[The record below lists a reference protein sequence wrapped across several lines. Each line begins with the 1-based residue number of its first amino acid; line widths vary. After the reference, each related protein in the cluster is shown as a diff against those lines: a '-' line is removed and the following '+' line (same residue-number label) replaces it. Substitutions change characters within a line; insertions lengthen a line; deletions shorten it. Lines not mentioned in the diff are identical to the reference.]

1 MRKIILYIQ
10 QRLSIR
16 LGLLTVLII
25 SVVFSLLFDFLFY
38 RCKYYVRQAAI
49 EKAVQLLDN
58 TAERINGIMDETE
71 VVTNYMAMYTPRH
84 LHPDSLLAI
93 THRTVADHS
102 FLTGF
107 AISMEP
113 YYFPEMGRY
122 FSAYS
127 LREND
132 TISTV
137 REGPFEYFE
146 KIWYKSSHIRGVP
159 CWVDAYDDYNEG
171 TQSSKDILTSY
182 CCPMRD
188 ENGKFIGSITASLT
202 LKWLSEAVTQIKPF
216 PNSSAIMIGRTGTY
230 LVHPDTAKLYRE
242 TIFSDADPRVR
253 RDITSLGKAMI
264 AGHSGMILTIVDG
277 KDSYIFYR
285 PLERTGWSIAIVCPA
300 SDVFKRYNQL
310 LYAVWIMI
318 GFGLLVL
325 LLLCYQTVRKAM
337 QPLKQLSHQA
347 QLIANGNFEE
357 PLSESQRSDS
367 VGRLTNSFILM
378 QHSLAS
384 SVSDIRQVNAELEQR
399 YEELAHAYQLKME
412 ANEQK
417 ATFIRN
423 MFHQIRT
430 PLNIIS
436 GFTQVL
442 SSSIGEL
449 SEEEIADITS
459 RMMSSAKSINHISKI
474 LTASAG
480 HNNLTGE
487 TTTFS
492 CNALCREAAASVKL
506 NVPDKVE
513 IKVESN
519 VPDTFTIHTNR
530 EALLSILDELLDNA
544 NKFTLEGCITIN
556 CSLEN
561 ADIIISVSNTGAK
574 IPVEARDHIFIPF
587 TKLDFFTEGIGL
599 GLTLSRHI
607 AHQLGGDITYDDT
620 YDNGTR
626 FIVKIP
632 INLS

>member
-16 LGLLTVLII
+16 LGLLIVLII
-25 SVVFSLLFDFLFY
+25 TVVFSLLFDFLFY

-49 EKAVQLLDN
+49 ERAAQLLDN

-264 AGHSGMILTIVDG
+264 AGHSGMMLTIVDG

-300 SDVFKRYNQL
+300 SDVFRRYNQL

-318 GFGLLVL
+318 GFGLLML
-325 LLLCYQTVRKAM
+325 LLICYQTVRKAM

-347 QLIANGNFEE
+347 QHIANGNFEE

-399 YEELAHAYQLKME
+399 YEELARAYQLKME

-417 ATFIRN
+417 TAFIRN

-449 SEEEIADITS
+449 SEEEIADI
-459 RMMSSAKSINHISKI
+459 
-474 LTASAG
+474 
-480 HNNLTGE
+480 
-487 TTTFS
+487 
-492 CNALCREAAASVKL
+492 
-506 NVPDKVE
+506 
-513 IKVESN
+513 
-519 VPDTFTIHTNR
+519 
-530 EALLSILDELLDNA
+530 
-544 NKFTLEGCITIN
+544 
-556 CSLEN
+556 
-561 ADIIISVSNTGAK
+561 IISVSNTGDK
-574 IPVEARDHIFIPF
+574 IPAGARDHIF
-587 TKLDFFTEGIGL
+587 
-599 GLTLSRHI
+599 
-607 AHQLGGDITYDDT
+607 
-620 YDNGTR
+620 GTR
-626 FIVKIP
+626 SYLHSIYQARLLHRGHRSWFDVKSSYRSPTWWRHHIRRHLRQRYTLHREDTNQSFLRESNNSLYSSRNSFCFGVRRMP
-632 INLS
+632 CQAATCSSTLRRDSSSPANRAR

>member
-264 AGHSGMILTIVDG
+264 AGHSGMMLTIVDG

-300 SDVFKRYNQL
+300 SDVFRRYNQL

-318 GFGLLVL
+318 GFGLLML
-325 LLLCYQTVRKAM
+325 LLICYQTVRKAM

-347 QLIANGNFEE
+347 QHIANGNFEE

-399 YEELAHAYQLKME
+399 YEELARAYQLKME

-417 ATFIRN
+417 TAFIRN

-587 TKLDFFTEGIGL
+587 TKLDSFTEGIGL